1 MNKKAAVLAYP
12 SSNNLGDY
20 IQSIAAKQLLRE
32 QEVVELDRDNLDSY
46 SGDPVKL
53 VMNGWFMEAPTHW
66 PPSEQI
72 QPLFISFHLNPTAQ
86 NGMLTEKG
94 IAYLKRHQPIG
105 CRDLHTQA
113 VLESKGIQTFFSG
126 CLTLSLKRT
135 AFVNP
140 KKRRKGIVVISPLER
155 LLPEPQT
162 FRLNTTNGLFN
173 ILIQTLKFPI
183 RYIQY
188 KRQCLI

>member
-12 SSNNLGDY
+12 NSNNLGDY
-20 IQSIAAKQLLRE
+20 TQSIAAKLLLRE

-53 VMNGWFMEAPTHW
+53 VMNGWFMEEPTHW

-94 IAYLKRHQPIG
+94 IAYLRSCLLYTSPSP
-105 CRDLHTQA
+105 RD
-113 VLESKGIQTFFSG
+113 
-126 CLTLSLKRT
+126 
-135 AFVNP
+135 
-140 KKRRKGIVVISPLER
+140 
-155 LLPEPQT
+155 
-162 FRLNTTNGLFN
+162 
-173 ILIQTLKFPI
+173 
-183 RYIQY
+183 
-188 KRQCLI
+188 